1 VARILAEAQTKLGM
15 NSKLYSVI
23 ETDLRN
29 APLSSPAHTAAAAI
43 DQYAI
48 KNPKFN
54 SPLSLIRDSI
64 NGVGPSSLDDSD
76 VIHLHGVSGVLNP
89 AAIEDVSRG
98 KRTIWTLHDMNPFT
112 GGCHY
117 SLGCAGFRTTC
128 SLCPAVRPI
137 FQSLISKN
145 LSTKARHVSEIK
157 NLTVIAPSTWLA
169 EEARRSATFESAD
182 ISVISNPVN
191 PIFLTTDERPSSPNE
206 KQTFRT
212 IAVAKNLS
220 DPVKDIDFAVQA
232 FRANFRNN
240 ERTEL
245 VLVGKGGGKF
255 EGPGI
260 KLIGEQSPKSLA
272 EEFSRAD
279 ALIVSSKAENAPL
292 VVAEASVR
300 GCIPLIRSGV
310 GGMDEMISSI
320 GFGHS
325 FSDVTG
331 LTSLLNSLSGRSRPN
346 SAASRGKII
355 SAATKLFSP
364 EAVAREYGKVY

>member
-1 VARILAEAQTKLGM
+1 MARILAEAQTKLGM

-137 FQSLISKN
+137 FQSKISKN
-145 LSTKARHVSEIK
+145 LSTKVRHFSEIN
-157 NLTVIAPSTWLA
+157 NLAVIAPSAWLA
-169 EEARRSATFESAD
+169 EEARRSATFNGAD

-191 PIFLTTDERPSSPNE
+191 PVFLATDERPVSSDE
-206 KQTFRT
+206 KETFRT

-232 FRANFRNN
+232 FRAHFRDNA
-240 ERTEL
+240 RTEL
-245 VLVGKGGGKF
+245 VLVGKGGKEF

-260 KLIGEQSPKSLA
+260 RLVGEQSSKNLA

-300 GCIPLIRSGV
+300 GCIPIIRSGV

-325 FSDVTG
+325 FSDAPG
-331 LTSLLNSLSGRSRPN
+331 LTSLLNSLAGRSRTN
-346 SAASRGKII
+346 SAASRKKI
-355 SAATKLFSP
+355 SNAATQLFSP